1 MATVDKFTH
10 LYVLWLKP
18 GKVSKVLGMDPVSNP
33 YTPGAGTEPDVLV
46 GRDPQ
51 LAAFKV
57 LLRRLTSGR
66 AEQSMI
72 VTGLRGVGKTVL
84 LERFRSE
91 AVALHWVVV
100 ELEVSKHDDA
110 RFRAD
115 LGAKLR
121 TALLEVSPRARW
133 TDKARRAAGVLRSFT
148 LTASAEGVVTVGYDA
163 EPLEGFG
170 DHGNLALD
178 LTDVLLGV
186 GDAAQEAGR
195 GIVLLFDEL
204 QFLSSEQLEAL
215 IAGLHKC
222 SQRRLPITLVGAGL
236 PQIPELAGDAKS
248 YAERLFTFPVIDFL
262 ADQDARRALA
272 EPAHLEGVSWADDAL
287 DLAVEITGGYPYFIQ
302 ELGYAVWNRSSGPGI
317 TVDDVESALDVYEAK
332 LDSSFFRVRLDRTTD
347 LQRAYLRAMAEL
359 GPAPA
364 KAADVAGLLG
374 RASTQ
379 VGPTRAEL
387 INMGL
392 LFTPQHGFAQFTVPH
407 FDQFMKRAVPILE
420 PPPLRARPR
429 KRGS

>member
-1 MATVDKFTH
+1 
-10 LYVLWLKP
+10 
-18 GKVSKVLGMDPVSNP
+18 MDAVANP

-51 LAAFKV
+51 LAAFNV
-57 LLRRLTSGR
+57 LLRRLSAGR
-66 AEQSMI
+66 GEQSMI

-91 AVALHWVVV
+91 AIALQWVVV

-115 LGAKLR
+115 LSAKFR

-133 TDKARRAAGVLRSFT
+133 SDKARRAAGVLRSFT
-148 LTASAEGVVTVGYDA
+148 LTASAEGVLTVGYDA

-178 LTDVLLGV
+178 LTDVLLGM
-186 GDAAQEAGR
+186 GEAAREAGR

-204 QFLSSEQLEAL
+204 QFLSSTQLEAL

-262 ADQDARRALA
+262 AEDDAKRALA
-272 EPAHLEGVSWADDAL
+272 EPAQLEDVSWTDEAL
-287 DLAVEITGGYPYFIQ
+287 GLAITTTGGYPYFIQ
-302 ELGYAVWNRSSGPGI
+302 ELGYAAWNYAPGPVIGLA
-317 TVDDVESALDVYEAK
+317 DVEAALDVYEAK
-332 LDSSFFRVRLDRTTD
+332 LDGSFFRVRLDRTTD

-359 GPAPA
+359 GSAPA
-364 KAADVAGLLG
+364 KAADVAALLG

-392 LFTPQHGFAQFTVPH
+392 LFTPQHGYAQFTVPH
-407 FDQFMKRAVPILE
+407 FDLFMKRAVPNLE
-420 PPPLRARPR
+420 PPPLRARARPSR
-429 KRGS
+429 A